1 MTPEE
6 KQEIIGW
13 VYDCTDGKGQV
24 LFGIQSFESFL
35 SAMPEESEAQITK
48 RMIEEA
54 VKDLTKDGQFQW
66 RDGQV
71 YAEEIIDWLDKEG
84 EG

>member
-35 SAMPEESEAQITK
+35 SAMPEESKKQIAKQKLEEFIKEHDEAGTIFEQ
-48 RMIEEA
+48 EA
-54 VKDLTKDGQFQW
+54 IAMLWLVNN
-66 RDGQV
+66 
-71 YAEEIIDWLDKEG
+71 WLDQRG